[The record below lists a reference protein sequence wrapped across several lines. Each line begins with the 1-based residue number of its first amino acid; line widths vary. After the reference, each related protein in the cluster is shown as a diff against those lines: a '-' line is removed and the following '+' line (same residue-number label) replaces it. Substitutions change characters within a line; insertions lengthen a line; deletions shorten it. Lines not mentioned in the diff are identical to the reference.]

1 MSTAPDLG
9 FLHIVPFD
17 GDRPAEGLLDA
28 VDLFRHAETLGF
40 DSGWV
45 RTRHLQ
51 YGVPAPA
58 VMLTAL
64 AAATHRMQLGNAVI
78 PLEFENP
85 FHFAESMAV
94 ADLLSGGRL
103 RPGVSV
109 HPPRLTGDS
118 AETVFGA
125 GYEHQDYTYQR
136 ILTTLELIRGAKV
149 RDVGEYGGFGGDL
162 DSETVQ
168 PLSPGLADR
177 FSYGAGSL
185 RSAGWAGANGLG
197 LLTSNISSTENGVR
211 DFDQAVAQQIR
222 AYRQAREESAYN
234 GPGRAAIAR
243 VVIPTD
249 GASSEQLSRWQDYVA
264 RRTPRTTKIMGEK
277 TIIAPDL
284 IGTSA
289 QIAEALLSNPGF
301 ALADE
306 VIFELPFELPAGD
319 WRQLLEVLAT
329 EVGPRL
335 GGETA
340 A

>member
-1 MSTAPDLG
+1 MSPHSTTPDLG
-9 FLHIVPFD
+9 FLHIVPFS
-17 GDRPAEGLLDA
+17 GDRPADGLRDA
-28 VDLFRHAETLGF
+28 VDLFRHAEELGF

-51 YGVPAPA
+51 YGAPAPA

-64 AAATHRMQLGNAVI
+64 AAATTRMELGNAVI

-85 FHFAESMAV
+85 FHFAEEMGV

-109 HPPRLTGDS
+109 HPPRFEG
-118 AETVFGA
+118 ETADLVFGK
-125 GYEHQDYTYQR
+125 GHEHQDYSYQR
-136 ILTTLELIRGAKV
+136 ILTTLELLRGRKV
-149 RDVGEYGGFGGDL
+149 REVGEYGGFGGDL

-185 RSAGWAGANGLG
+185 RSATWAGANGLG

-211 DFDQAVAQQIR
+211 DFDQAVANQIA
-222 AYRQAREESAYN
+222 AYRQARAASDHS
-234 GPGRAAIAR
+234 GPGRAAMAR

-249 GASSEQLSRWQDYVA
+249 GASTDQLSRWQEYVE
-264 RRTPRTTKIMGEK
+264 RRTPRTKKIMGEK
-277 TIIAPDL
+277 TIIGPDL
-284 IGTSA
+284 IGTSE
-289 QIAEALLSNPGF
+289 QIAETLLTNPGF

-306 VIFELPFELPAGD
+306 VIFELPFELPPED
-319 WRQLLEVLAT
+319 WRQLLDVLAGSVRPLLT
-329 EVGPRL
+329 R
-335 GGETA
+335 
-340 A
+340 